1 MNYIK
6 PEDIKEY
13 VSKNPEGIAGMSEEL
28 AVMVNHFAELIV
40 KECLSVISKRKEL
53 GKDFTA
59 TEECKVLAREIKHL
73 FELKNERT
81 N

>member
-28 AVMVNHFAELIV
+28 AAMVNHFAELIV
-40 KECLSVISKRKEL
+40 KECVKAADEWYQYHNEIQWDPGEHIKQHF
-53 GKDFTA
+53 GV
-59 TEECKVLAREIKHL
+59 EE
-73 FELKNERT
+73 
-81 N
+81 